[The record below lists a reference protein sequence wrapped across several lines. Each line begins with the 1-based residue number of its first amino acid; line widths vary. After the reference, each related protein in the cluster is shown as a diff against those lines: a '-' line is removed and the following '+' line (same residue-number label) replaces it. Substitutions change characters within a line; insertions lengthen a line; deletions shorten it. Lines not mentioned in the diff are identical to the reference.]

1 MAAPVTWTTY
11 AERLVK
17 TEKTFDKAAFLGLDG
32 KLWGSCNLNLSAD
45 EATELTNAIKD
56 PMSSR
61 GVSTIIRPHI
71 LLYFCLA

>member
-17 TEKTFDKAAFLGLDG
+17 TEKTFDKVGFLGLDG

-45 EATELTNAIKD
+45 EVAQITKSIAD

-61 GVSTIIRPHI
+61 GVSI
-71 LLYFCLA
+71 FAS